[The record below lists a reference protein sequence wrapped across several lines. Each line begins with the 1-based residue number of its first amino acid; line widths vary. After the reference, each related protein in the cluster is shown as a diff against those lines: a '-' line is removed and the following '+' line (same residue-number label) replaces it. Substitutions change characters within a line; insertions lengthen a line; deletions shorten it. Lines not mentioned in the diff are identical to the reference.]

1 MMDGLDRDAAV
12 AAGMDPD
19 RLDALAAML
28 DRLDRPALRALGEA
42 GHARYLAA
50 FDEDRATRALDDAYD
65 LALARRAR
73 R

>member
-28 DRLDRPALRALGEA
+28 DRSYVQSGK
-42 GHARYLAA
+42 LAHMQ
-50 FDEDRATRALDDAYD
+50 L
-65 LALARRAR
+65 LLSLIHI
-73 R
+73 